1 MNVLSGNNYCFGQFE
16 FLFVTSLSVSW
27 VTNLIHIYRL
37 SSQQTQL
44 LMLPSL
50 NLKQVLI
57 ALGDDSAKFR
67 GSKEC
72 TGSDAKGLL
81 IRGILRFPA
90 WLGYNSKRLP
100 IPHH

>member
-1 MNVLSGNNYCFGQFE
+1 MNVLSGNNYCFE
-16 FLFVTSLSVSW
+16 HSVPLRHLSISW
-27 VTNLIHIYRL
+27 VTDLTHIYRL

-72 TGSDAKGLL
+72 TGSDVKGLL
-81 IRGILRFPA
+81 LEAYCAFQRG
-90 WLGYNSKRLP
+90 
-100 IPHH
+100 